1 MVHLQKIHESRGK
14 KGLLVFVIS
23 MHPEREVAQ
32 RLTRELG
39 VTYPVFDGHGSE
51 LGRLYAYG

>member
-1 MVHLQKIHESRGK
+1 MVHLQNFHESHAK
-14 KGLLVFVIS
+14 DGLLVFVIA
-23 MHPEREVAQ
+23 MHPEQDVAK

-39 VTYPVFDGHGSE
+39 VTYPVFNGLGSE